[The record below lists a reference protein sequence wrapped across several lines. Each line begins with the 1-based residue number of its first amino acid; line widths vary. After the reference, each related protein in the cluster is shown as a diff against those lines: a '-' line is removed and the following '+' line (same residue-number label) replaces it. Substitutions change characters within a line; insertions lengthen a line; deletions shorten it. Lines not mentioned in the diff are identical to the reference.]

1 MKACTK
7 RRVLLSIAALLLA
20 AAELAVLFTY
30 FLPVPFA
37 YCPLRYPAEQV
48 TEILIIRER
57 REQVQTQWQTATDVS
72 RVTEPADVDALCAA
86 FWKVSLR
93 EQLGHRALE
102 LMVSMGAFYNVCVV
116 LENGERLPFAFAA
129 GNLLLR
135 QVSSPFSTEEY
146 ESVFYRC
153 DYDALRKLCD
163 PYFSK
168 YPNETLSQEER
179 EVSRPSQYL
188 LKEAEY
194 AYGSFGYRQ

>member
-7 RRVLLSIAALLLA
+7 RRVILSIAALLLA

-30 FLPVPFA
+30 FLPFPFPVR
-37 YCPLRYPAEQV
+37 PLRYPAEQV

-57 REQVQTQWQTATDVS
+57 REQVQTQWQTATDVA

-86 FWKVSLR
+86 FREVPLR
-93 EQLGHRALE
+93 EQLGHRTLE

-116 LENGERLPFAFAA
+116 LENGERLPFAFGAE
-129 GNLLLR
+129 NLLLR

-168 YPNETLSQEER
+168 YPSESLSHEEI
-179 EVSRPSQYL
+179 EVSRPSWYL

-194 AYGSFGYRQ
+194 EYGSFGGRQ